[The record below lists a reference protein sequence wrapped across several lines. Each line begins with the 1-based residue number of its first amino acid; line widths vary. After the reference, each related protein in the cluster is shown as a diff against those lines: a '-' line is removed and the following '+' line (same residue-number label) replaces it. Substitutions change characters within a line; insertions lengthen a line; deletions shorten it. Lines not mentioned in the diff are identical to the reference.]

1 MESTGFSL
9 LHRLQTS
16 SCFSFSFFLLF
27 LFLFLVLFTISVASI
42 FCVFL
47 WFSRRRLLCRCHIC
61 DSYRT
66 CSWAKE
72 FDNLCD
78 WYAHLLKKSPSQTIH
93 IHVLGNVITANPQ
106 VVEYMLKTRFDN
118 YPKGKPFSM
127 ILGDLLGK
135 GIFNVDGDWWMFQ
148 RKMASLELGSVSIR
162 SYAYETVTREIETR
176 LLPLLSAAAAAEDG
190 NRILDLQDVFQRFS
204 FDNICNFS
212 FGVDPGCLESSMPIS
227 SFAESFNLATKL
239 SAERALAITPL
250 VWKIKRL
257 LNVGSEKKLNDAIKV
272 VKVFAK
278 DVISQ
283 KRKLGFSN
291 HQDLLSRF
299 MTCVNDD
306 KFLVDIVIS
315 FILAGQDTMASALS
329 AFFWLLGTHP
339 EAVSRIRSEAKEVI
353 EGDQEFVSFEQ
364 IRGLHYLHAV
374 VYESLRLLPPIQF
387 DSKFALK
394 DDVLPDGTFVKEGTR
409 VTYHPYAM
417 ARMEQIWG
425 PDCTKFEPERWIEDG
440 KFCPPNPYKYPVF
453 QAGSRVCLGK
463 EMAIVEMKIV
473 ALSVLR
479 KFDITVISPASGPR
493 FSPGLTAIMKG
504 GVRVLVNKKRDAPP
518 LE

>member
-1 MESTGFSL
+1 MESIGFL
-9 LHRLQTS
+9 LFRRLQAS
-16 SCFSFSFFLLF
+16 SCFFFFLLF
-27 LFLFLVLFTISVASI
+27 LLLFAISISLI

-47 WFSRRRLLCRCHIC
+47 WFSRRKLLCQCHIC
-61 DSYRT
+61 NSYRT
-66 CSWAKE
+66 SSWANE
-72 FDNLCD
+72 FNNLCD
-78 WYAHLLKKSPSQTIH
+78 WFTHLLKKSPSQTIH
-93 IHVLGNVITANPQ
+93 IHVLGNVITANPE

-148 RKMASLELGSVSIR
+148 RKMASLELGSISIR
-162 SYAYETVTREIETR
+162 SYAYETVTKEIETR
-176 LLPLLSAAAAAEDG
+176 LLPLLSSAAEDEK
-190 NRILDLQDVFQRFS
+190 RILDLQDVFQRFS
-204 FDNICNFS
+204 FDIICNFS

-239 SAERALAITPL
+239 SAERALAITPF
-250 VWKIKRL
+250 VWKMKRL

-272 VKVFAK
+272 VKVLAK

-299 MTCVNDD
+299 MACVNDD
-306 KFLVDIVIS
+306 KDLIDIVIS

-329 AFFWLLGTHP
+329 TFFWLLGTHP
-339 EAVSRIRSEAKEVI
+339 KTVSRIRSEAKEVI
-353 EGDQEFVSFEQ
+353 NGDQEFVSFEQ
-364 IRGLHYLHAV
+364 IRGLHYLHSV
-374 VYESLRLLPPIQF
+374 VYESLRLFPPIQF

-394 DDVLPDGTFVKEGTR
+394 DDVLPDGTFVKQGTR

-417 ARMEQIWG
+417 ARMDQIWG
-425 PDCTKFEPERWIEDG
+425 SDCMKFEPERWIEDG

-479 KFDITVISPASGPR
+479 KFDILVVSPEDGPQ

-504 GVRVLVNKKRDAPP
+504 GVRVQVKKKRDTPP
-518 LE
+518 REEN

>member
-1 MESTGFSL
+1 MESTGISW
-9 LHRLQTS
+9 LHKLQTS
-16 SCFSFSFFLLF
+16 SCFFFVLSLL
-27 LFLFLVLFTISVASI
+27 LLTISVALI
-42 FCVFL
+42 FCKFL

-66 CSWAKE
+66 SSWANE

-78 WYAHLLKKSPSQTIH
+78 WYTHLLKKSPSQTIH
-93 IHVLGNVITANPQ
+93 IHVLGNVITANPV
-106 VVEYMLKTRFDN
+106 VVEYMLKTRFNN

-127 ILGDLLGK
+127 ILGDFLGK

-148 RKMASLELGSVSIR
+148 RKMASLELGSIAIR
-162 SYAYETVTREIETR
+162 SHAYKTVTKEIETR
-176 LLPLLSAAAAAEDG
+176 LLPLLSAAAEDG
-190 NRILDLQDVFQRFS
+190 KKILDLQDVFQRFS

-250 VWKIKRL
+250 VWKMKRL

-272 VKVFAK
+272 VKVLAK
-278 DVISQ
+278 DVITQ

-299 MTCVNDD
+299 MACVNDD

-339 EAVSRIRSEAKEVI
+339 ETVSRIRSEAKEVMD
-353 EGDQEFVSFEQ
+353 GDQEFASFEQ

-394 DDVLPDGTFVKEGTR
+394 DDVLPDGTTVKEGTR

-417 ARMEQIWG
+417 ARMDQIWG
-425 PDCTKFEPERWIEDG
+425 PDCMKFKPERWIENG
-440 KFCPPNPYKYPVF
+440 KFCPPNAYKYPVF

-479 KFDITVISPASGPR
+479 KFDITVVSPASGPR

-504 GVRVLVNKKRDAPP
+504 GVKVLVKKKGDAAP
-518 LE
+518 LEEN

>member
-1 MESTGFSL
+1 MESIGFSL
-9 LHRLQTS
+9 LHKLQTS
-16 SCFSFSFFLLF
+16 SCFFFF
-27 LFLFLVLFTISVASI
+27 LFLLLFTISISLI

-47 WFSRRRLLCRCHIC
+47 WFSRRKLLCQCHIC

-66 CSWAKE
+66 SSWADE

-78 WYAHLLKKSPSQTIH
+78 WYTHLLKESPSQTIH
-93 IHVLGNVITANPQ
+93 IHVLGNVVTANPK
-106 VVEYMLKTRFDN
+106 VVEYVLKTRFDN
-118 YPKGKPFSM
+118 YPKGKPFST

-135 GIFNVDGDWWMFQ
+135 GIFNVDGDWWVFQ
-148 RKMASLELGSVSIR
+148 RKMASLELGSISIR
-162 SYAYETVTREIETR
+162 SYAYETVAKEIETR
-176 LLPLLSAAAAAEDG
+176 LLPLLSAAAEDG
-190 NRILDLQDVFQRFS
+190 KRILDLQDVFQRFS
-204 FDNICNFS
+204 FDIICNFS

-250 VWKIKRL
+250 VWKMKRL
-257 LNVGSEKKLNDAIKV
+257 LNVGTEKKLNDAIKL
-272 VKVFAK
+272 VKVLAK

-283 KRKLGFSN
+283 KRKLGFSS

-299 MTCVNDD
+299 MACVDDD
-306 KFLVDIVIS
+306 KHLIDIVIS

-329 AFFWLLGTHP
+329 AFFWVLGTHP
-339 EAVSRIRSEAKEVI
+339 DTVSRIRSEAKEVI
-353 EGDQEFVSFEQ
+353 NGDQEFASFEQ
-364 IRGLHYLHAV
+364 IRALHYLHAV
-374 VYESLRLLPPIQF
+374 VYESLRLFPPIQF
-387 DSKFALK
+387 DSKFVLE

-417 ARMEQIWG
+417 ARMKQIWG
-425 PDCTKFEPERWIEDG
+425 PDCMKFEPERWIENG

-463 EMAIVEMKIV
+463 EMAIIEMKIV

-479 KFDITVISPASGPR
+479 KFDITVVSPANGPL

-504 GVRVLVNKKRDAPP
+504 GVRVLVKKKRDAPP
-518 LE
+518 